1 MAANTRKQQWLESFL
16 FRDHCSRMDIN
27 NGTLPEGQQDRPK
40 TPAMDDLFDA
50 YRTPFASPPK
60 PTPKGLPGSAAGDG
74 EVFAI
79 DAEAD
84 RIRLCYDQYSQILK
98 QSILVI
104 HSFQVIITA

>member
-1 MAANTRKQQWLESFL
+1 MVVSPFCFANI
-16 FRDHCSRMDIN
+16 HCSRMDIN
-27 NGTLPEGQQDRPK
+27 NEGQQDRPK

-60 PTPKGLPGSAAGDG
+60 PTPKGLPNLAAGDG
-74 EVFAI
+74 RAIEAFAI

-98 QSILVI
+98 QSILVMHTI
-104 HSFQVIITA
+104 KIIITA